1 MKYRLLAAFP
11 FIFVAA
17 FLAAVSAVTD
27 PGARTLL
34 VRVVIETVKV
44 LGLAGCITAALA
56 FERGDYLRRA
66 WTLNGV
72 CLFLLLVRDLSF
84 APTIAHHPLFLG
96 VKLDLLQSA
105 LVLAA
110 NVSAIYGTWILAR
123 AWQVAGIEL
132 PGSPQKRRAVIG
144 GAVVI
149 ALAITGASVVIDIR
163 GVMSREVLSLVGL
176 ISDLGD
182 IFALCLIA
190 PVLLTALA
198 MRGGLLRWPW
208 GLLTASLLSWLLYD
222 AAGTLGHFV
231 SIGEARLEVIA
242 EVFRAFACCFVAAA
256 GVAQRF
262 TVTSTHMSSP

>member
-11 FIFVAA
+11 FVFVAA
-17 FLAAVSAVTD
+17 FLAAVSIFTE
-27 PGARTLL
+27 PGARAVLL
-34 VRVVIETVKV
+34 NIVIETVKL

-66 WTLNGV
+66 WTLNGA

-84 APTIAHHPLFLG
+84 APSIAHHPLFLG
-96 VKLDLLQSA
+96 PKLDIIQSA
-105 LVLAA
+105 LILVA
-110 NVSAIYGTWILAR
+110 NVSAIAGTWILAR

-132 PGSPQKRRAVIG
+132 PGSPQKRRIVIA

-149 ALAITGASVVIDIR
+149 ALAITGASVVIDLR
-163 GVMSREVLSLVGL
+163 GVLSREVLSLVGL

-208 GLLTASLLSWLLYD
+208 GLLTASLLSWLLFD
-222 AAGTLGHFV
+222 AAATLGHFV
-231 SIGEARLEVIA
+231 TIRADHLEVIV
-242 EVFRAFACCFVAAA
+242 EVFRAFACCFVAVA

-262 TVTSTHMSSP
+262 AVTSKP